1 MGWKMRLQIL
11 ILLMKCWHHWKMI
24 IKHPLASISCCEPLV
39 FFIEI
44 LLWHIKACWAHKHC
58 WVNFICHPRTFISFI
73 ALWKGASSRRVY
85 SGANLLLRLDI
96 LGTDLGTPQN
106 LMSVMKMLVPLGWYT
121 FIINPP
127 ITPYIVGTIPK
138 GTTILPDWWLGNQA
152 SSMGCLD
159 FREKHGIHYISIGAG
174 FLAST
179 VLSQFWPTQRKRVR
193 KKFDM

>member
-1 MGWKMRLQIL
+1 MLWPFGVFHWDPFVAHQGMLSSQALLSQFHMPPPNLHIL
-11 ILLMKCWHHWKMI
+11 
-24 IKHPLASISCCEPLV
+24 
-39 FFIEI
+39 
-44 LLWHIKACWAHKHC
+44 HC
-58 WVNFICHPRTFISFI
+58 V
-73 ALWKGASSRRVY
+73 WKGASSRRVY